1 MIAGVKWV
9 KLSGVPVKL
18 ITEENEWF
26 ELYGQ
31 SREMEFAVP
40 QILVQGWLS

>member
-9 KLSGVPVKL
+9 KLFVPVKL